1 MKLTYD
7 EVVSI
12 CDAHGICLPVDCV
25 EMVVSI
31 IEHINPDHSGDGGDA
46 VPSNCDVRKI
56 LLHVVPG
63 DGDGHEV
70 YAKNATEVEDLLSS
84 LGERLE
90 DFESA
95 QVAPVPQDGS
105 VES

>member
-31 IEHINPDHSGDGGDA
+31 VEHIHPDHSGDGGEKHAAYYRWLRDRDSIPLEWLRA
-46 VPSNCDVRKI
+46 
-56 LLHVVPG
+56 
-63 DGDGHEV
+63 E
-70 YAKNATEVEDLLSS
+70 NADEADLVIENLMCQEKS
-84 LGERLE
+84 
-90 DFESA
+90 
-95 QVAPVPQDGS
+95 
-105 VES
+105 